1 MVLPYLIVS
10 VWTLVFLFVST
21 IYAFQMFFPNESSN
35 GRRRMTRA
43 FTSFVSTG
51 AGMLVLV
58 LLGS

>member
-10 VWTLVFLFVST
+10 AWTLVFLFVST
-21 IYAFQMFFPNESSN
+21 VYAFQMFFPNESTS
-35 GRRRMTRA
+35 GRRRVTRA
-43 FTSFVSTG
+43 LASAASTG